1 MEQVQQPIISLKKLV
16 KELLKK
22 EIERLEAIYLKEIKE
37 QYAAILPTIITDEQ
51 TASLETL
58 GRLKTQ
64 LTNIL
69 I

>member
-1 MEQVQQPIISLKKLV
+1 M
-16 KELLKK
+16 LKK
-22 EIERLEAIYLKEIKE
+22 EIKRLEAIYLKEIKE

>member
-1 MEQVQQPIISLKKLV
+1 MR
-16 KELLKK
+16 LLKK
-22 EIERLEAIYLKEIKE
+22 EIKRLEAIYLKEIKS
-37 QYAAILPTIITDEQ
+37 QYAAFLPTIITEEQ

-58 GRLKTQ
+58 GRLRTQ